1 MASQGA
7 MAKTTLRVEGM
18 TCASCESAVKGAFK
32 NLEGAGSVEA
42 YFNLSRAIVEHD
54 AQKLSPESVRETIE
68 DTGFDAEVLSTEH
81 PKTIH
86 DEPLGDIGGS
96 AGSQLSI
103 TTLKVE
109 GMTCGACESGIR
121 GGFKDVPGLT
131 TMSISFLT
139 GRADFEHD
147 PSILPPKSI
156 VEIIEDRGFDATIV
170 ETKASLPNESDER
183 PFELSGDQTAS
194 LRSVQLKILGLSST
208 SSAASLEESFRSL
221 PGIQS
226 ATVNFSTS
234 TSSRTNITYN
244 PLVTNL
250 RAVVEA
256 VENLGHNALIADV
269 DDNNAQLESL
279 AKTRE
284 IMEWKSAFIY
294 STCFAIPVFLIS
306 MFIPMCISALDY
318 GSIQL
323 LPPGLYLGDV
333 ICMFLTIPVQF
344 GVGRRFYVSA
354 YKSLSHG
361 TPTMDVLVVLGTS
374 AAFFFSV
381 GAMIVSMLFPPH
393 SRPST
398 VFETSTMLIS
408 FITLG
413 RWLENRAKG
422 ETSKALSELMSL
434 APSMAT
440 IYMDPGAA
448 ERAAE
453 DFDGDSEVSEKKAD
467 SQELP
472 TNNAFAEK
480 IVPTEL
486 IEVGDV
492 VILRPGDKIPAD
504 GRVTRGQSFVDESM
518 VTGEPM
524 PISKTKGSA
533 LMAGTVN
540 GDGLLNFRVTRAG
553 RDTQLSQIV
562 KAVQEAQTSRAP
574 IQRMADIVAGYFVP
588 TIIGLGLLTFTIW
601 MVLSHVLVNP
611 PKIFLMPESGGKL
624 MVCLKL
630 CISVIVFA
638 CPCALGLATPT
649 AVMVGTGVGSKHGIL
664 IKGGATLET
673 ATKIRHIVF
682 DKTGT
687 LTMGK
692 MSVAEIKL
700 EPLWDANGW
709 RRKLWW
715 SLVGLAEMNS
725 EHPVGKAILYAAKTE
740 LGVGSD
746 SMIDGSVGDFEATVG
761 KGVSVTVEP
770 ASSVERKR
778 YQVLVGNSSYLE
790 SRNVKIPIEIHA
802 SPFSPIS
809 LTDNRSKKSS
819 GPAAGTTQI
828 YVAIDGAYTGS
839 LSLSDTIKPSAYATV
854 VALDRMKIMV
864 SLVTGDQ
871 MPTAVTVAEAVGIP
885 KTNVHAGV
893 SPDQKREIIKRLQA
907 QGSKVAMVG
916 DGINDSPALATADV
930 GIALCSGTDVAV
942 EAADIVL
949 MRPEDLLSVAA
960 SLSLSRSVFTR
971 IKANLAWACL
981 YNLIGLPFAMGFGLL
996 LPGHL
1001 MMPPLAAGAAMAAS
1015 SVSVT
1020 VSSLLLRFWKRP
1032 GWMNLEKLER
1042 EGGRRE
1048 ELKEMSTSYDG
1059 GIRRSWGGI
1068 ARLAMGLF
1076 GNKGKTGEVYVP
1088 LNELGDGISMA
1099 PSMSTTSSMR
1109 GPSVLVTDTREQR
1122 PATQRRPPPLLLRNS
1137 SRFVTVD
1144 SVLQYASDVPSM
1156 QQRQPS
1162 AQRAPLLRTK
1172 SNRPA
1177 DARLAG
1183 RPVIQPHMPARST
1196 KVSEK
1201 LVLLPETTDRDDEVE
1216 EKADYDED
1224 NEEAP
1229 TKDDEEIL
1237 RRTGGRRGKSY
1248 AERLPKARRAEKL
1261 ARVTAYC
1268 TAQAYKLKGTA
1279 QFLRD
1284 QHGARTKLYDD
1295 CLYTVYHLP
1304 LLPGTDGYR
1313 LRSSPMLKSSRGK
1326 TLLDEEIERNEG
1338 RDYGEGYFE
1347 DENAETFSV
1356 RGNEESENNTA
1367 SEPNPQNQYD
1377 QGSQATVDQERRTSN
1392 GSTRSLSPTRVS
1404 PDAFAFAEMFVFS
1417 YGVVVFWNFTAH
1429 QEKDIL
1435 ADLTFS
1441 SLETGIP
1448 LVTGPQNE
1456 EDFETE
1462 EFHFEYSPDTPR
1474 PRVFNDMITLRS
1486 GDHMIKLAMSHAIA
1500 QSTKLNFFEQRM
1512 ADQMAEAQHVPR
1524 RLALTGKLGMKR
1536 EEVVRI
1542 LGALFRSRVDV
1553 NLSSNTLDVPNFFWD
1568 SEPTLHPLYHA
1579 VREYLEIKPRVQ
1591 ALNERCRVFLDLAE
1605 ILSDSIADDRS
1616 SRLTWIIIVLILI
1629 SIAVTCSEVFLRF
1642 GILSTRGGKGAVAK
1656 GLECM
1661 GIGMESGGGVL
1672 GLQVP

>member
-1 MASQGA
+1 
-7 MAKTTLRVEGM
+7 M
-18 TCASCESAVKGAFK
+18 TCASCESSVKGAFK
-32 NLEGAGSVEA
+32 NLQGAGSVEA

-54 AQKLSPESVRETIE
+54 VQRLPPESVRETIE

-81 PKTIH
+81 PQTVH
-86 DEPLGDIGGS
+86 DESKQDERCA

-121 GGFKDVPGLT
+121 AGFKDTPGLT

-147 PSILPPKSI
+147 PSILSAEAI
-156 VEIIEDRGFDATIV
+156 AETIEDSGFDATIV
-170 ETKASLPNESDER
+170 ETKASSPNASEER
-183 PFELSGDQTAS
+183 PIGNNDEAAVN
-194 LRSVQLKILGLSST
+194 LRHVQLKILGLSST
-208 SSAASLEESFRSL
+208 SAAASLEESFRSL
-221 PGIQS
+221 S
-226 ATVNFSTS
+226 AITYAAVNYSTS

-244 PLVTNL
+244 PLMTNL
-250 RAVVEA
+250 RTVVEA
-256 VENLGHNALIADV
+256 AENLGYNVLIADV

-279 AKTRE
+279 SKTRE
-284 IMEWKSAFIY
+284 MMRWKRAFIY
-294 STCFAIPVFLIS
+294 SVCFAVPVFLIS
-306 MFIPMCISALDY
+306 MIIPMCTPALDF

-323 LPPGLYLGDV
+323 LPPGLYLGDIV
-333 ICMFLTIPVQF
+333 CMLLTIPVQF
-344 GVGRRFYVSA
+344 GVGKPFYVSA

-374 AAFFFSV
+374 AAFFFSI

-398 VFETSTMLIS
+398 VFDTSTMLIT

-440 IYMDPGAA
+440 IFVDSDAA

-453 DFDGDSEVSEKKAD
+453 AFDGSRKVSEKGVDPQD
-467 SQELP
+467 SP
-472 TNNAFAEK
+472 ASNAFAEK
-480 IVPTEL
+480 TIPTEL

-492 VILRPGDKIPAD
+492 VILRPGDRIPAD

-524 PISKTKGSA
+524 PVSKKKGSA

-574 IQRMADIVAGYFVP
+574 IQRFADIVAGYFVP
-588 TIIGLGLLTFTIW
+588 TIIGLGLLTFAVW
-601 MVLSHVLVNP
+601 MVLSHVLVDP
-611 PKIFLMPESGGKL
+611 PKIFVMPESGGKL

-649 AVMVGTGVGSKHGIL
+649 AVMVGTGVGSKQGIL

-673 ATKIRHIVF
+673 ATKLRHIVF

-700 EPLWDANGW
+700 QSLWNTNDW

-715 SLVGLAEMNS
+715 SLVGLVEMNS
-725 EHPVGKAILYAAKTE
+725 EHPVGKAILHAAKTE
-740 LGVGSD
+740 LGIGSD
-746 SMIDGSVGDFEATVG
+746 SMIDGSVGNFEATVG
-761 KGVSVTVEP
+761 KGVSANVEP
-770 ASSVERKR
+770 TSSLERKR
-778 YQVLVGNSSYLE
+778 YQVLVGNRSYLQ
-790 SRNVKIPIEIHA
+790 SHNVSIPAEIDA
-802 SPFSPIS
+802 SPLSPIS
-809 LTDNRSKKSS
+809 PTHNRSSKAS
-819 GPAAGTTQI
+819 GPPAGNTQI
-828 YVAIDGAYTGS
+828 YVAIDGVYTGS
-839 LSLSDTIKPSAYATV
+839 LSLSDTIKPSAYAAV
-854 VALDRMKIMV
+854 VALNRMKITV

-871 MPTAVTVAEAVGIP
+871 LSTAIAVAEAVGIP

-893 SPDQKREIIKRLQA
+893 SPNQKREIIKRLQA
-907 QGSKVAMVG
+907 QGSTVAMVG

-930 GIALCSGTDVAV
+930 GIALSSGTDVAV

-960 SLSLSRSVFTR
+960 SLSLSRSVFRR
-971 IKANLAWACL
+971 IKVNLAWACL

-996 LPGHL
+996 LPGHF

-1020 VSSLLLRFWKRP
+1020 GSSLLLRLWKRP
-1032 GWMNLEKLER
+1032 GWMEVEKLER
-1042 EGGRRE
+1042 EGGRR
-1048 ELKEMSTSYDG
+1048 
-1059 GIRRSWGGI
+1059 
-1068 ARLAMGLF
+1068 
-1076 GNKGKTGEVYVP
+1076 
-1088 LNELGDGISMA
+1088 
-1099 PSMSTTSSMR
+1099 
-1109 GPSVLVTDTREQR
+1109 GPTALVTDSREQWP
-1122 PATQRRPPPLLLRNS
+1122 PAHSRPPFLFRNS

-1144 SVLQYASDVPSM
+1144 SVLQYASDIPSM
-1156 QQRQPS
+1156 QQRQPG
-1162 AQRAPLLRTK
+1162 AQRTPLLRTK
-1172 SNRPA
+1172 SGRPV
-1177 DARLAG
+1177 DPRLAG
-1183 RPVIQPHMPARST
+1183 RPVVPPHMPARST

-1201 LVLLPETTDRDDEVE
+1201 LVLLPETAGTDDDAE
-1216 EKADYDED
+1216 EKADYDDD
-1224 NEEAP
+1224 NDETP
-1229 TKDDEEIL
+1229 TRDDEEVL
-1237 RRTGGRRGKSY
+1237 RRTRGRRGKSY

-1279 QFLRD
+1279 EFLRD
-1284 QHGARTKLYDD
+1284 QHGGRTKLYDD

-1313 LRSSPMLKSSRGK
+1313 VRSSPLLKSSGGK
-1326 TLLDEEIERNEG
+1326 TLLDEEIERNER

-1356 RGNEESENNTA
+1356 RGN
-1367 SEPNPQNQYD
+1367 D
-1377 QGSQATVDQERRTSN
+1377 QGEHSTAPETDLENQPHEDPEFTIDREGRISN
-1392 GSTRSLSPTRVS
+1392 DSNHSSSPTRVS
-1404 PDAFAFAEMFVFS
+1404 HDAFAFAEMFVFS
-1417 YGVVVFWNFTAH
+1417 YGVVVFWNFTSH

-1441 SLETGIP
+1441 SLDTGIP
-1448 LVTGPQNE
+1448 LVTGPQDE

-1462 EFHFEYSPDTPR
+1462 EFHFEYSPETPR

-1512 ADQMAEAQHVPR
+1512 ADQIEEAQHVPK

-1642 GILSTRGGKGAVAK
+1642 GILSTRGGKGVGAQCLK
-1656 GLECM
+1656 MERGNGL
-1661 GIGMESGGGVL
+1661 GMWVS
-1672 GLQVP
+1672 